1 MIKKYIRL
9 FLFLATAHFTQA
21 QTFIQAYQDRANKVS
36 QVNVNTYLQ
45 EFEALGVKKTGTTQN
60 TNAFNWIRNKY
71 TSFGYTTAHF
81 QEHAWTSSGF
91 SSKNFIVTKTGTLYP
106 NKFVIVCGHF
116 DSINGPGTNDNGSGT
131 AIILELAR
139 ILKDVPTDYSIK
151 FIHFSGEEQG
161 LLGSSR
167 YVSQIVNG
175 TSPKMDIKVVV
186 NLDQVGGLAT
196 KSNTKI
202 YCDKDLSNP
211 TSNNAAAALAV
222 QELANCTTLYAPLGV
237 DFDPAE
243 STDYVPF
250 QQNGEIITGFW
261 EYEGGYNNPFVHT
274 ANDLYVN
281 MDPVYVYKVGKAA
294 VGAIQHFSVASTT
307 ALAVEDIS
315 ISKILESVEFYPNP
329 ANSILN
335 LKMMDNASKT
345 FLFEITDMSGSQILM
360 TKQNTNTIDISY
372 LKPGVYLGTITMEHE
387 KVTRK
392 IMIE

>member
-139 ILKDVPTDYSIK
+139 ILKDIPTDYSIK

-274 ANDLYVN
+274 ANDLYAN

>member
-274 ANDLYVN
+274 ANDLYAN

-345 FLFEITDMSGSQILM
+345 FLFEITDMSGSQILL
-360 TKQNTNTIDISY
+360 TKQNTNTIDISH

>member
-139 ILKDVPTDYSIK
+139 ILKDIPTDYSIK

-175 TSPKMDIKVVV
+175 TNPKMDIKVVV

-274 ANDLYVN
+274 ANDLYAN

-345 FLFEITDMSGSQILM
+345 FLFEITDMSGSQILL
-360 TKQNTNTIDISY
+360 TKQNTNTIDISH

>member
-1 MIKKYIRL
+1 MFKRSIQVFFLLIISYFIK
-9 FLFLATAHFTQA
+9 A

-36 QVNVNTYLQ
+36 QVNINTNLQ
-45 EFEALGVKKTGTTQN
+45 EFEALGVKRTGTTQN
-60 TNAFNWIRNKY
+60 TNAFNWIKNKY
-71 TSFGYTTAHF
+71 TSFGYTTSNF
-81 QEHAWTSSGF
+81 QEHSWTSNGV
-91 SSKNFIVTKTGTLYP
+91 SSKNLIVTKTGTLYP

-131 AIILELAR
+131 SIILELAR

-196 KSNTKI
+196 KANTKI

-211 TSNNAAAALAV
+211 TSNNAAAAIAV
-222 QELANCTTLYAPLGV
+222 KELANCTTLYSPLGV
-237 DFDPAE
+237 GFDPAE

-281 MDPVYVYKVGKAA
+281 MDPVYVYNVGKAA
-294 VGAIQHFSVASTT
+294 VGAIQHFAVASTT
-307 ALAVEDIS
+307 TLGVEDIS
-315 ISKILESVEFYPNP
+315 TSKVLESAEIYPNP
-329 ANSILN
+329 AKNILN
-335 LKMMDNASKT
+335 LKMADNRKT
-345 FLFEITDMSGSQILM
+345 FIFELTDMSGSQILIN
-360 TKQNTNTIDISY
+360 KTNSNQIDISH
-372 LKPGVYLGTITMEHE
+372 LKPGVYLGTITMDNE
-387 KVTRK
+387 KVTKK
-392 IMIE
+392 IIIE

>member
-1 MIKKYIRL
+1 MIKKYISL
-9 FLFLATAHFTQA
+9 LHFLAFAHFTQA
-21 QTFIQAYQDRANKVS
+21 QTFIQAYQDRANKIS
-36 QVNVNTYLQ
+36 QTNINTYLQ
-45 EFEALGVKKTGTTQN
+45 EFEALGIKRTGTTQN
-60 TNAFNWIRNKY
+60 TNAFNWIKNKY
-71 TSFGYTTAHF
+71 TSFGYTTANF
-81 QEHAWTSSGF
+81 QEHSWTNGSF

-131 AIILELAR
+131 SIILELAR

-196 KSNTKI
+196 KANTKI
-202 YCDKDLSNP
+202 YCDKDQSSP
-211 TSNNAAAALAV
+211 TSNNAAAALVV
-222 QELANCTTLYAPLGV
+222 QELANCTTLYSPLGV

-261 EYEGGYNNPFVHT
+261 EYEGGYNNPYVHT
-274 ANDLYVN
+274 ANDLYIN
-281 MDPVYVYKVGKAA
+281 MDPVYVYNVGKAA
-294 VGAIQHFSVASTT
+294 VGAIQHFAVASAAT
-307 ALAVEDIS
+307 LATEDIAT
-315 ISKILESVEFYPNP
+315 SKILESVEFSPNP
-329 ANSILN
+329 ANNILN
-335 LKMMDNASKT
+335 LKMIGNASKT
-345 FLFEITDMSGSQILM
+345 FTFEITDMSGSQIMM
-360 TKQNTNTIDISY
+360 TRQSTNTIDISH

-387 KVTRK
+387 KVTKK
-392 IMIE
+392 IIVE